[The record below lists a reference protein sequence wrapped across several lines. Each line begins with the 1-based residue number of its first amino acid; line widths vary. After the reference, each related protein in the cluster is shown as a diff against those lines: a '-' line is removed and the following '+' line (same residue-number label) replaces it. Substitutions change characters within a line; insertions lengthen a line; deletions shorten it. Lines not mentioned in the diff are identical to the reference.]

1 VCCGC
6 FYENVGCLIDERL
19 SLFRFQGQTRLY
31 KSKPSDFRMAL
42 EEAMLAEDGV
52 LESHLGRREEV
63 THADAHPDG
72 LMEATGSYVDEECY
86 GQDQVRLVFLFMFC
100 HWMRELY

>member
-1 VCCGC
+1 MLCCFC
-6 FYENVGCLIDERL
+6 KNVGCLIDERL

-52 LESHLGRREEV
+52 LESHLGREELTGV
-63 THADAHPDG
+63 DAHPDG

>member
-1 VCCGC
+1 MCCGC

-42 EEAMLAEDGV
+42 EEAMLAEDGGV
-52 LESHLGRREEV
+52 LESHLGREELTGV
-63 THADAHPDG
+63 DAHPDG
-72 LMEATGSYVDEECY
+72 LMEATVSYVDGECY
-86 GQDQVRLVFLFMFC
+86 GQDQVRLVFYILCFVTG
-100 HWMRELY
+100 